1 MKKLIFGLLL
11 FCNGY
16 SAIAQK
22 DEKVTMEQV
31 KQQCSGMPL
40 DKRARL
46 SVSRFTVTTSA
57 PQNSSTTDTKPVAGS
72 AGGPTLASLLLG
84 GSKIG
89 NTNPAV
95 AGAPPTLGANLST
108 MLTNALQGV
117 NCYRVLE
124 SLADNKDLTTE
135 IDAGNG
141 AYSGKNAPKAGKQL
155 GAQIVV
161 TGELIEYSVKDKG
174 VKVMGVGSK
183 SKMVKIG
190 FILKMINP
198 ETRDIIVS
206 RDFHVQSRADH
217 STSVLGFISADNSDP
232 AVAAVMEDGIVQAVQ
247 FLTKMKDSLDITA
260 DGKFAG
266 NTNPN
271 GENYTEVDLKN
282 ANFNSFTAFG
292 NLLSGISSFKSMEKT
307 FSSGAATYT
316 ITHKGNSSA
325 FLDELNKKIG
335 DRYEITGFTEGKIE
349 LKAK

>member
-11 FCNGY
+11 VFVAY
-16 SAIAQK
+16 VAKAQK
-22 DEKVTMEQV
+22 DEKVTMEHV

-57 PQNSSTTDTKPVAGS
+57 PENSSTTDTKPVAGGTS
-72 AGGPTLASLLLG
+72 GPTLVSILLG
-84 GSKIG
+84 ASKMG

-95 AGAPPTLGANLST
+95 AGAPPTLGANLAT

-141 AYSGKNAPKAGKQL
+141 TYSGKNAPKAGKQL

-183 SKMVKIG
+183 NKMVKMG

-206 RDFHVQSRADH
+206 RGFHVQSRADH
-217 STSVLGFISADNSDP
+217 HTSVLGFISADNSDP
-232 AVAAVMEDGIVQAVQ
+232 EVAAVMEDGIVQAVQ
-247 FLTKMKDSLDITA
+247 FLTKMKDSLNITA

-266 NTNPN
+266 NTDPN
-271 GENYTEVDLKN
+271 GENYTEVDLTN
-282 ANFNSFTAFG
+282 ANFSSFTALAT
-292 NLLSGISSFKSMEKT
+292 LLSGISSFKTMEKS
-307 FSSGAATYT
+307 FSTGAATYT
-316 ITHKGNSSA
+316 VTHKGNSSV
-325 FLDELNKKIG
+325 FLDEINKKIG
-335 DRYEITGFTEGKIE
+335 DRYEITGFSEGKIE
-349 LKAK
+349 LKVK

>member
-1 MKKLIFGLLL
+1 MKKLIFGLLV
-11 FCNGY
+11 FCHGY
-16 SAIAQK
+16 AGMAQK

-31 KQQCSGMPL
+31 KQQCSGFPL

-46 SVSRFTVTTSA
+46 SVSRFSVTTSA
-57 PQNSSTTDTKPVAGS
+57 PEYSGTTDTKPIV
-72 AGGPTLASLLLG
+72 GGTGGTSLASLLLG
-84 GSKIG
+84 GGKTG
-89 NTNPAV
+89 NTNPAT

-124 SLADNKDLTTE
+124 SLADNKDLTAE

-141 AYSGKNAPKAGKQL
+141 TYSGKNAPKAGKQL

-161 TGELIEYSVKDKG
+161 TGEVIEYSVKDKG
-174 VKVMGVGSK
+174 LKVMGVGSK
-183 SKMVKIG
+183 GKLVKIG
-190 FILKMINP
+190 FNLKMINP

-206 RDFHVQSRADH
+206 RVFHVQSRSDH
-217 STSVLGFISADNSDP
+217 STSVLGLISSDNSDP

-266 NTNPN
+266 NTDPN
-271 GENYTEVDLKN
+271 GENYTEVDLHN
-282 ANFNSFTAFG
+282 ANFTSFTAFA
-292 NLLSGISSFKSMEKT
+292 NLLSGISSFKSMEKS

-316 ITHKGNSSA
+316 VTHKGNSGA

-335 DRYEITGFTEGKIE
+335 NNYEITGFTEGKIE